1 MALWA
6 SDQPLV
12 LASKS
17 EVRRKIVQAAGIP
30 VEVHPAEIDERSIE
44 AGAGSA
50 PSRDIARMLAL
61 VKARTVA
68 DAMPGRLVLGAD
80 QTLAF
85 GSETL
90 SKPVDM
96 AAARAQLLRM
106 RGLTHELHSA
116 IAVARDKTVLFEH
129 VATARLA
136 LRRFSDEFVDRYLET
151 VGLTALTSV
160 GAYQIEGIGIH
171 LFERIDCDH
180 FAIMGLPLLPLLE
193 FLRGNGDVAA

>member
-1 MALWA
+1 MSPGVRSRKPRRPSWRCWPTAVGTLWPDTMALWA

-17 EVRRKIVQAAGIP
+17 EVRRKIVEVAGIP

-44 AGAGSA
+44 ADAGSA

-106 RGLTHELHSA
+106 RGLTHEL
-116 IAVARDKTVLFEH
+116 
-129 VATARLA
+129 
-136 LRRFSDEFVDRYLET
+136 
-151 VGLTALTSV
+151 
-160 GAYQIEGIGIH
+160 
-171 LFERIDCDH
+171 
-180 FAIMGLPLLPLLE
+180 
-193 FLRGNGDVAA
+193 